1 MDRNRQGHY
10 YHFMDIL
17 IAAKVIDRYTGPSVT
32 PSVLLPGRVLELKP
46 LHLGAGL
53 MGKQRKNICIGNP

>member
-1 MDRNRQGHY
+1 MNRNRQGHY

-32 PSVLLPGRVLELKP
+32 PFSPAPWER
-46 LHLGAGL
+46 LGIEATAL
-53 MGKQRKNICIGNP
+53 RSWADGKTKEKHMYW